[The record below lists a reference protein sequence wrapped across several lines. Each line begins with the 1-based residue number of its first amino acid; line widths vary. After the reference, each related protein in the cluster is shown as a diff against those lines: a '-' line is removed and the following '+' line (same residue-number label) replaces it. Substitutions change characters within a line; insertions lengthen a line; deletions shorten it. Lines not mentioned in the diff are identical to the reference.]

1 MKNQPSGQ
9 AILTINAGSSS
20 IKFSVFL
27 LPFLTQ
33 IIVGQFDGIGGD
45 VKFKLKWRSQ
55 NIDETLSFSGDE
67 EGPKNHQEAID
78 FLIHWIH
85 EYARDIEIVAV
96 GHRVVHGGQTYSE
109 PVLITNQVMEEL
121 DDLRALAPLHQ
132 PHNIAGIKA
141 MQKSFS
147 GVPQIACF
155 DTAFHRTHSFVEDCY
170 AIPRY
175 FYEQGVCRYGFHG
188 LSYEY
193 IANELAKK
201 FPKESQK
208 KVIIAHLGNGASMT
222 ALYKGISVAST
233 MGFSS
238 LDGLPMGTRCGEID
252 PGVLLYM
259 MQHEGLDAKKISEI
273 LYKESGL
280 KGLSGGIS
288 NDMRTLEASDQMEAK
303 EAIDY
308 YVREIKREIGAL
320 TALMAGLDVFVFT
333 GGIGENSSF
342 IRERVLSNMQW
353 LGIRLDEDSN
363 LDSELIL
370 SSDESHVLC
379 LKIPTNEELVIAQHT
394 LGLSKES
401 IDSNLSVSR

>member
-1 MKNQPSGQ
+1 MKNHSSGR

-27 LPFLTQ
+27 LPDLNQ

-45 VKFKLKWRSQ
+45 VKFKLKWQSQ
-55 NIDETLSFSGDE
+55 NIDENLSFLSDE
-67 EGPKNHQEAID
+67 EDPKNHQEAID

-85 EYARDIEIVAV
+85 QYARDIEIVAV

-288 NDMRTLEASDQMEAK
+288 NDMRTLEASDQVEAK

-333 GGIGENSSF
+333 GGIGENSSL

-363 LDSELIL
+363 LDGELIL
-370 SSDESHVLC
+370 SSDESRVLC

-401 IDSNLSVSR
+401 IDSNLSASR